1 VQLIAVIEDDEKIR
15 GNVVLQLR
23 DEGFGAV
30 PFRSAEELRSYLDDS
45 RSIRPDLLLLDI
57 RLPGLS
63 GVELVRVLREEN
75 NLPPTIVISGEAS
88 IGETVDALQMG
99 VRDFIEKPFTKER
112 LLHSVKTQLRQIEL
126 DRELERLRGGDSGRT
141 SILGNSPAIERL
153 RQEIAQIAPTD
164 ARVMIRGESGT
175 GKELVATAIHQLGS
189 RRAGPFVRI
198 NCAAIPT
205 HLVEDELFG
214 HARGAFTD
222 AKVAKRG
229 LFEEAHGGTLFLDE
243 IGDMEYSL
251 QSRLLR
257 VLEDGL
263 VRRVGENTDRP
274 VDVRV
279 IAATNAD
286 VEAMIEQ
293 RTFRE
298 DVYFRLA
305 AVPIM
310 LPPLRERPEDIPLLF
325 VHYIDLFCRRHQRPR
340 LGISPEA
347 MQELVSYRWPGN
359 VRELRNTC
367 ERLAIFAV
375 DPITGDQL
383 PSSIREDA
391 GPVDSLHLA
400 AAGAVMPLREFRKSC
415 ERDYIEMVLKKTN
428 WNFTK
433 AAELLGIQRTYLH
446 QKVVS
451 LGIERP

>member
-1 VQLIAVIEDDEKIR
+1 VQLIAVVEDDEKIR
-15 GNVVLQLR
+15 GNIVLQLR

-30 PFRSAEELRSYLDDS
+30 PFRSAEELRHYLGDG
-45 RSIRPDLLLLDI
+45 RSVQPDLLLLDI
-57 RLPGLS
+57 RLPGVS
-63 GVELVRVLREEN
+63 GVELVRILREEN

-175 GKELVATAIHQLGS
+175 GKELVATAIHQLGN
-189 RRAGPFVRI
+189 RRTGPFVRI

-229 LFEEAHGGTLFLDE
+229 LFEAAHGGTLFLDE

-286 VEAMIEQ
+286 VEAMIER

-305 AVPIM
+305 AVPIV

-347 MQELVSYRWPGN
+347 MEELVAYRWPGN

-375 DPITGDQL
+375 DPITVDQL
-383 PSSIREDA
+383 PSSIREGA
-391 GPVDSLHLA
+391 GPIDSLHLA
-400 AAGAVMPLREFRKSC
+400 AAGTVMPLREFRKSC

>member
-1 VQLIAVIEDDEKIR
+1 VQLIAVVEDDEKIR
-15 GNVVLQLR
+15 GNIVLQLR
-23 DEGFGAV
+23 DEGFGAA
-30 PFRSAEELRSYLDDS
+30 PFRSSEELRSYLEDS

-57 RLPGLS
+57 RLPGIS
-63 GVELVRVLREEN
+63 GVELVRALREEN
-75 NLPPTIVISGEAS
+75 SLPPTIVISGEAS

-126 DRELERLRGGDSGRT
+126 DRELERLRSSDSGRT

-153 RQEIAQIAPTD
+153 RQEIGQIAATD

-175 GKELVATAIHQLGS
+175 GKELVATAIHQMGN
-189 RRAGPFVRI
+189 RRAAPFVRI

-205 HLVEDELFG
+205 HLIEDELFG

-286 VEAMIEQ
+286 VESMIEQ

-305 AVPIM
+305 AVPII

-347 MQELVSYRWPGN
+347 MQELVAYRWAGN
-359 VRELRNTC
+359 VRELRNAC

-375 DPITGDQL
+375 DPITVDQL
-383 PSSIREDA
+383 PSSIREGA
-391 GPVDSLHLA
+391 GPIDSLHLA